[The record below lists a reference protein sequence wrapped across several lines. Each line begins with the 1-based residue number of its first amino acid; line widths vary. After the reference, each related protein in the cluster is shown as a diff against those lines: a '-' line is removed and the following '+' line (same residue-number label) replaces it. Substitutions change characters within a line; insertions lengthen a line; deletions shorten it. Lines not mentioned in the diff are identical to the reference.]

1 MPEPASATVGSAVAD
16 MAVAGKA
23 GAETVGADTIV
34 ADKALANEAVEDEA
48 VADTAVADTAVADKA
63 VADTAAANSA
73 VVDNTTAEKEQQ
85 QQQGTGEGEAAK
97 AQQQGKEKGRGRQMS
112 YIPLELLVPALPL
125 QHVLFASLLPS
136 LLSRLDCLL
145 TARDIRQFLL
155 NQYGCEHQGRSY
167 GGGGEC
173 REGQQQQE
181 PHFPA
186 IDVSRTSA
194 LHCPA
199 LPCTALHCTALHCPA
214 LHCTALHCTALHCSA
229 LHCTALHCTALHCT
243 ALHCSALHCTA
254 LHCTAL
260 HCTALLCT
268 ALHCPALLCTALH
281 CTALHCTALH
291 CSALHCTALHCAA
304 LHCTAPPRPSSA
316 CLSCCAPSRAPALRR
331 AVMGRMRVRAGSVF
345 LPSLFTHQAN
355 THLPPH
361 PCLQLLRALTCPGTT
376 ESGVGTYESDEVL
389 GDSCMQLAASCHL
402 FATSLP
408 SQPPH
413 GGQPPHGHGQS
424 NGNNG
429 SAAYTESNASM
440 PSHALHSQPT
450 QPTYDDMKGQ
460 CVKLV
465 SNKHLAALAVKAG
478 VPALVR
484 CKPFR
489 PSDWIGP
496 LIPPSHA
503 VLLLADPLSHSLP
516 PPPSLSDSL
525 AHTQSH
531 ATASPPSSPSRA
543 TAASQN
549 LPPSPK
555 ALLDSAFA
563 SLVAAQ
569 AASAVKSARQLGK
582 KTLAD
587 VAEALVGASWRCGGA
602 DMALPVLRW
611 LGVPT
616 EGVGELLRGEMTWK
630 GKEAEGLVEGGVSRV
645 IEEPGVALGAKATC
659 MKKCFKTSQ
668 KTSSYTW
675 KEAEGLVEGRVS
687 RIAEEPD
694 VAHLEQRALGMKAA
708 AAAGEEAT
716 AAVAAIVAASRE
728 SELRVSGRKHA
739 LELPG
744 QPSLLPLQPPEKR
757 LKLLQGE
764 CVQQHQEQDQEL
776 PELRIHQPGFLE
788 PRRRVAAAGWLLELQ
803 DAMGYR
809 FRDEGILREAISEG
823 ELKWERRFVF
833 LGEAVLDFLVMHHM
847 VRATFGAAH
856 SPAATSPHATSS
868 HTARPSPHQLTNLRK
883 AVIHSERFCQLAAPR
898 GLLRLVRMIQ
908 RAAKAAADRA
918 AADTATADRAAADR
932 AAADRATADRA
943 AADRA
948 AADRA
953 AADAADSADRATQ
966 ERSVEEV
973 GGMGQRIEERTD
985 ERVNASGSS
994 HMNPAHTDS
1003 THLGS
1008 ALLNPT
1014 PMGSAPINTRLNGL
1028 RSHRDA
1034 MEVDKEDDVDDAN
1047 YVDDGGQKPFPKV
1060 TTSHQGTIAS
1070 SDTGFFFNLHHSS
1083 FLYLP
1088 PSTLLP
1094 SLLPSHQDVSD
1105 LIKALTAAVFLDST
1119 LANSSPTTLNPRA
1132 PLNPPCPLTRT
1143 WQVVSSW
1150 LSPIPLLHPLS
1161 LHPPSA
1167 LLLFCCALALPA
1179 PIYLPRAEGGRGGG
1193 EQWGGNLGEGWGE
1206 ECGGE
1211 WGKGEGGERDGD
1223 GDGAQ
1228 LYQEAEGMRAL
1239 GAMRAAWE
1247 MQAEEG
1253 EAGVKEGEAGKEAG
1267 GGEGVAGMEGVQPE
1281 GGLNNGG
1288 NGNGNGGQG
1297 KAAGKKRKRG
1307 KSGKV
1312 VAAAVGGGDAA
1323 ALGGENTIGSAAP
1336 GALVGP
1342 RGCEPGPAAISA
1354 LNHTCMARRWTAVYS
1369 ERIISSTA
1377 HTKAALGSNGSAQC
1391 GTTAGG
1397 DAAAAAT
1404 VAGNVTVDGGGS
1416 TDGGVING
1424 GDSTVGCSTSL
1435 AAYGGG
1441 GEAVGGASCQP
1452 AGGDTGA
1459 P

>member
-1 MPEPASATVGSAVAD
+1 MPEPAGATVGPAVAD

-85 QQQGTGEGEAAK
+85 QQQGTGEEEAAK

-112 YIPLELLVPALPL
+112 YLPLELLVPALPL

-167 GGGGEC
+167 GGGDEC

-199 LPCTALHCTALHCPA
+199 LPCTALHCPALPCTALHCTALHCTALHCPALHCTAQHCTALLCPA
-214 LHCTALHCTALHCSA
+214 LHCTALHCTALHC
-229 LHCTALHCTALHCT
+229 T
-243 ALHCSALHCTA
+243 
-254 LHCTAL
+254 
-260 HCTALLCT
+260 
-268 ALHCPALLCTALH
+268 
-281 CTALHCTALH
+281 
-291 CSALHCTALHCAA
+291 A

-316 CLSCCAPSRAPALRR
+316 CLSCCAPSCAPALQR
-331 AVMGRMRVRAGSVF
+331 ARATWAHTRATRCWVTVVCISVS

-355 THLPPH
+355 THLPSH

-389 GDSCMQLAASCHL
+389 GDSCVQLAASCHL

-408 SQPPH
+408 RQPLH

-503 VLLLADPLSHSLP
+503 VLLLAHPLSHSLP
-516 PPPSLSDSL
+516 PPQSLSDSL
-525 AHTQSH
+525 AHTQSQ
-531 ATASPPSSPSRA
+531 ATASPPSSPSRV

-563 SLVAAQ
+563 SLVVAQ

-948 AADRA
+948 AADGA

-1008 ALLNPT
+1008 ALVNPT

-1060 TTSHQGTIAS
+1060 TTSHQGTI
-1070 SDTGFFFNLHHSS
+1070 GFFMALPHPSAAS
-1083 FLYLP
+1083 PLP
-1088 PSTLLP
+1088 PPPLRP
-1094 SLLPSHQDVSD
+1094 
-1105 LIKALTAAVFLDST
+1105 
-1119 LANSSPTTLNPRA
+1119 A
-1132 PLNPPCPLTRT
+1132 PLLLRPRPPC
-1143 WQVVSSW
+1143 S
-1150 LSPIPLLHPLS
+1150 H
-1161 LHPPSA
+1161 
-1167 LLLFCCALALPA
+1167 LPA
-1179 PIYLPRAEGGRGGG
+1179 QGGGGQGRGGAVG
-1193 EQWGGNLGEGWGE
+1193 WKLGGGVGGGVWGRGF
-1206 ECGGE
+1206 
-1211 WGKGEGGERDGD
+1211 R
-1223 GDGAQ
+1223 Q

-1404 VAGNVTVDGGGS
+1404 VAGNVTVDSGGS

-1459 P
+1459 PSFCMDCMVKSSDGSTVVHVEGRSMPSKKAAKQWTAAAVLQALASREWPASANMLL